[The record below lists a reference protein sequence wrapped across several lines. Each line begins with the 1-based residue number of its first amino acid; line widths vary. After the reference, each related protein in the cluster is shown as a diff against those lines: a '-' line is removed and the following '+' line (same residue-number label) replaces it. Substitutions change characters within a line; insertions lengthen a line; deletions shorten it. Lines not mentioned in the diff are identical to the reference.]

1 MPGGFVEYGE
11 TVEAAVLRE
20 VKEETGIDVEL
31 KGISGVYSDPDRDP
45 RGHMVTIC
53 YLAQKIGGELR
64 ADTDASGVKCVKLE
78 DALNY
83 RLAFDHEQILK
94 DAFSNYKIPS

>member
-64 ADTDASGVKCVKLE
+64 ADTDASGVKCVKLG

-94 DAFSNYKIPS
+94 DAFSNYKLPS